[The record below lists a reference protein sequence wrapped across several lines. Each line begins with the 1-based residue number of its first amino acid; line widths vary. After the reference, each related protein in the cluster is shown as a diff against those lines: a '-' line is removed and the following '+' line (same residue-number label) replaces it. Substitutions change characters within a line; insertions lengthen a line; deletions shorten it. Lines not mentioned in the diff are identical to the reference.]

1 MAAHEY
7 GIPGDTSD
15 PRGRTMLMTW
25 RWLTVLFALAILL
38 QAVLASFGLFEA
50 RPGLVDFHR
59 GLGNLLPLL
68 ALAQAVLAAIQLW
81 RRTVMWIAI
90 SLVPLVIGQ
99 LAMGHQT
106 SESTTAIAL
115 HISLGVLLMSLTTVN
130 AVIAWTPRPNS
141 ARVLARRP

>member
-1 MAAHEY
+1 MTAHEF

-15 PRGRTMLMTW
+15 PRGRTMLTTW

-38 QAVLASFGLFEA
+38 QAVLASFGLFEDK
-50 RPGLVDFHR
+50 PGLVAFHR

-68 ALAQAVLAAIQLW
+68 ALAQAVLAVIQF
-81 RRTVMWIAI
+81 RRRSAKWIAI

-99 LAMGHQT
+99 LAMGYQT

-115 HISLGVLLMSLTTVN
+115 HISLGVLLMSLTTIN
-130 AVIAWTPRPNS
+130 AVIAWTPRPNP
-141 ARVLARRP
+141 ARVPARRP